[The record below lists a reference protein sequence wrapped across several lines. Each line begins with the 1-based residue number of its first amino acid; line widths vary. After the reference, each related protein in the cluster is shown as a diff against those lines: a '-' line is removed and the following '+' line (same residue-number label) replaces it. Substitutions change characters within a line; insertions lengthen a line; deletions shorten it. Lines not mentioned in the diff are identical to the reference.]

1 MTKESTRK
9 GEQFNIRISAVAK
22 EQIAANAKLL
32 GISQAR
38 YIEQLSL
45 NGCNVIEIR
54 NDSFVECV
62 KKAEAHLN
70 QMGNNLNQMAR
81 AINLGKIDLVERNIG
96 LINNAKKSFDHLYL
110 KLSEHEEKI
119 TLNKQP

>member
-81 AINLGKIDLVERNIG
+81 AINLGKIDLVEKNIG
-96 LINNAKKSFDHLYL
+96 LINNAKKSFD
-110 KLSEHEEKI
+110 
-119 TLNKQP
+119 